1 VVTVARDEARDIQR
15 RPWFKLSA
23 RLGLVSRGVIYGLLA
38 YFAIDIALR
47 GSAPAQANGSGALA
61 DVAHQSGAPALLVIL
76 SAGMFAYG
84 FWRLVQAI
92 GGTSNAGAKSSAQ
105 RIGWLAISAVYFA
118 LFGQAISLILGSE
131 GSGGGPTSQPS
142 PFVGRVLRW
151 PGGPELVGLAA
162 VVVIG
167 SGVALAVWACMRDFD
182 QAFETWRMGR
192 GSYFGARASQ
202 IFGDITR
209 GVLIVLIGIY
219 ILVGAVTDDPNHVK
233 SLGEVLKTIAHQAY
247 GGWLLGIG
255 ASGLLAFSVSSMFEA
270 LYRRV

>member
-1 VVTVARDEARDIQR
+1 
-15 RPWFKLSA
+15 
-23 RLGLVSRGVIYGLLA
+23 VIYGLLA
-38 YFAIDIALR
+38 YFAIDIAVH

-61 DVAHQSGAPALLVIL
+61 DVAHQPGAPVLLVIL
-76 SAGMFAYG
+76 SVGLFAYG

-92 GGTSNAGAKSSAQ
+92 GGTSDTRAKSASK
-105 RIGWLAISAVYFA
+105 RIGWFAISAVYFA
-118 LFGQAISLILGSE
+118 LFGQAISLILGSG

-142 PFVGRVLRW
+142 PFVGRALRW

-162 VVVIG
+162 VAVIG
-167 SGVALAVWACMRDFD
+167 SGIALAVWACLHDFD
-182 QAFETWRMGR
+182 QAFETSRMSR
-192 GSYFGARASQ
+192 GAYFGARASQ

-219 ILVGAVTDDPNHVK
+219 ILVGAVTDDPNHAK
-233 SLGEVLKTIAHQAY
+233 SLGEVLKTIARQAY

-255 ASGLLAFSVSSMFEA
+255 ALGLLAFGVSSIFEA